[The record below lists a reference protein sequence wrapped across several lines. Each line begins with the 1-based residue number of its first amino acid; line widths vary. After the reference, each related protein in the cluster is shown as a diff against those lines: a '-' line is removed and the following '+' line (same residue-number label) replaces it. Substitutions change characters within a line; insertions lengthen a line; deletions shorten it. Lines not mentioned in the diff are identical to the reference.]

1 MSESTTS
8 SPTTASEP
16 IITVIAKESSNFGVT
31 VIGFVC
37 AVLVFAG
44 PALLIITG
52 WK

>member
-16 IITVIAKESSNFGVT
+16 TITVIDKPSNNIGVSL
-31 VIGFVC
+31 IGFVC
-37 AVLVFAG
+37 TALSIVG
-44 PALLIITG
+44 PAVLIITG